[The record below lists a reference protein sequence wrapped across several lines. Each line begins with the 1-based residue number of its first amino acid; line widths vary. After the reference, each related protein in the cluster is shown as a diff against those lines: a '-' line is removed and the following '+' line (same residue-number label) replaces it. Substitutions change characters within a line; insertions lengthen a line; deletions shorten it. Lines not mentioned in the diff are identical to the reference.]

1 MTGDLPCAPRKL
13 ERTDNV
19 SSFRSGAGELD
30 EWLERYAWTNQRANN
45 ATTYVSMWRERVVGY
60 YAITVASVALSE
72 APDRLRRGGRPAQLP
87 CLLLARLAV
96 DRDAQGVGLGA
107 GLLLDALRRSAAI
120 ADGIGAAAVLV
131 HARDT
136 AARDFYLANGD
147 FLASPHDDLQLFV
160 PMKDVKRLYG

>member
-1 MTGDLPCAPRKL
+1 MTDDQPSAPRKL
-13 ERTDNV
+13 ERTDDV

-30 EWLERYAWTNQRANN
+30 EWLARYSWTNQRANS
-45 ATTYVSMWRERVVGY
+45 ATTYVSVRGGRVVGY
-60 YAITVASVALSE
+60 YAITVASVALNE
-72 APDRLRRGGRPAQLP
+72 APDRLQRGGRPAQLP

-96 DRDAQGVGLGA
+96 DTATQGVGLGA
-107 GLLLDALRRSAAI
+107 GLLLDALRRSAAV

-131 HARDT
+131 HARDL
-136 AARDFYLANGD
+136 AARDSYLANGD